1 MSTYASE
8 DFEIVKM
15 IYKILSDRN
24 IDAWFDEDGS
34 SRIIE
39 GENYMNKIRE
49 SVPKCRYYMP
59 IVTESFIKK
68 SLIPKSNLSI
78 ETNVVNDFFNTIDN
92 SLKDNYS
99 LPIIIS
105 NQSFNGNV
113 IDTKLVEGLSM
124 LGILKSHFYFQKK
137 MLSFDVNDQ
146 ETFMNLEWGTIVK
159 KSN

>member
-1 MSTYASE
+1 
-8 DFEIVKM
+8 
-15 IYKILSDRN
+15 
-24 IDAWFDEDGS
+24 
-34 SRIIE
+34 
-39 GENYMNKIRE
+39 
-49 SVPKCRYYMP
+49 MP

-78 ETNVVNDFFNTIDN
+78 ETNVVNDFFNTVDN

-124 LGILKSHFYFQKK
+124 LGILKSHLKKKKK

-146 ETFMNLEWGTIVK
+146 ETFMNLDWGTIVK